1 MEGDS
6 LENTK
11 RLNHKQQQHDFPKRS
26 MFPTKLVKLLDEGG
40 HSSWV
45 KQQYV
50 QNNVPRNFAQ

>member
-45 KQQYV
+45 K
-50 QNNVPRNFAQ
+50 